1 MKKIRF
7 RVIILILWFF
17 SLYMFDRLL
26 DPFALSNLAMIL
38 MIAAAIFTILLPR
51 LSGVPRWVVIF
62 VPIFLLFGI
71 KFMRGELYGDMN
83 LFLTFL
89 EVLAITTT
97 TLLVR
102 WVSLPLMEFEKVITQ
117 ITLGQPERATEP
129 ILSGHETI
137 YREVRRARN
146 HQRPLALISVGIDEK
161 SIVVYGEENA
171 QEIQFFMIKQLKLRG
186 LSRILC
192 SELEDC
198 AIIVKENNH
207 FLAVLPETLPEETLV
222 VMERLRHKASVE
234 LGVEIK
240 LGMATLPKDSYTFE
254 GLVDKANQEMRTGP
268 EPVPYVVLDQHPA
281 EQPVK
286 EC

>member
-222 VMERLRHKASVE
+222 VMERMRHKASVE

>member
-192 SELEDC
+192 GELEDC

>member
-17 SLYMFDRLL
+17 SLYMFGRLL

-222 VMERLRHKASVE
+222 VMERMRHKASVE